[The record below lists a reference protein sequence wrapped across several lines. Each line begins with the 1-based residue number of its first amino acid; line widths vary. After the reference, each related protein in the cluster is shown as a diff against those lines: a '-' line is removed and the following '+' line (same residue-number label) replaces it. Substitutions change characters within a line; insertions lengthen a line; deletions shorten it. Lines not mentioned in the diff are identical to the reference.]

1 MENELKNNKD
11 IALFENKK
19 IRKEVHN
26 NEWYFSVV
34 DIIEILTESK
44 IPKRYWTDLKKKFE
58 NEGNFETYDKIVQLK
73 LIAEDGKKRLT
84 DCTDTKGLLRIIQS
98 IPSPKAEPFKQWL
111 AKIRSEQLE
120 EIANP
125 ELAIQRGKETFIKKG
140 YDNNWISQRLKTTD
154 AKNTLTDTWKEK
166 GIAEHKDYAILRN
179 EIYKNTFG
187 LDTKQYKKLKGIDK
201 SKQNLRDS
209 MGNLELAITNLSE
222 VTANEL
228 HQSNNS
234 FRFNN
239 LKSDVVSAGKI
250 TGKTRLDIESKLGR
264 KIVTDVNYKTLT
276 KNNNKHLEDK

>member
-1 MENELKNNKD
+1 MENELKDKL
-11 IALFENKK
+11 ALFESKEIRMKWESNDWFYSIIDVIGVLTGSTNPNDYWYRLKTRVNEEAK
-19 IRKEVHN
+19 IELSTICR
-26 NEWYFSVV
+26 
-34 DIIEILTESK
+34 
-44 IPKRYWTDLKKKFE
+44 R
-58 NEGNFETYDKIVQLK
+58 LK
-73 LIAEDGKKRLT
+73 LLSTDGKYYLT
-84 DCTDTKGLLRIIQS
+84 DCTDTKSLLRIIQS